1 MPVSGSASSYSEAG
15 GCAVW
20 HRERNGSS
28 MTGYMIG
35 PDVTMQ
41 LVDDE
46 AVILTSDPG
55 SGAFPSAACYRSSAR
70 QYTAGRCPALRPES
84 GRWDLWEERD

>member
-1 MPVSGSASSYSEAG
+1 
-15 GCAVW
+15 
-20 HRERNGSS
+20 

-46 AVILTSDPG
+46 AVIRPD
-55 SGAFPSAACYRSSAR
+55 RSSAR
-70 QYTAGRCPALRPES
+70 QYTAVR
-84 GRWDLWEERD
+84 

>member
-1 MPVSGSASSYSEAG
+1 
-15 GCAVW
+15 
-20 HRERNGSS
+20 

-46 AVILTSDPG
+46 AVIRPHIRSWLWR
-55 SGAFPSAACYRSSAR
+55 FPARSLLSLLCQAVHRGEVTTLR
-70 QYTAGRCPALRPES
+70 QS
-84 GRWDLWEERD
+84 QVFWDLWEERYSRTLLSIA

>member
-1 MPVSGSASSYSEAG
+1 
-15 GCAVW
+15 
-20 HRERNGSS
+20 

-55 SGAFPSAACYRSSAR
+55 SGAFPVRRLLPFLCQAVHRGEVPSSAAEPGVFGTYGKKEI
-70 QYTAGRCPALRPES
+70 Y
-84 GRWDLWEERD
+84 

>member
-1 MPVSGSASSYSEAG
+1 
-15 GCAVW
+15 
-20 HRERNGSS
+20 

-35 PDVTMQ
+35 PEVTMQ

-55 SGAFPSAACYRSSAR
+55 SGAFPSAACCRSSAM
-70 QYTAGRCPALRPES
+70 QYTAVRCPALRPS
-84 GRWDLWEERD
+84 QLFLGPMGRKRFMRRY